1 MHRRYKSGSPENTL
15 MGRRHPWLT
24 LTMTTA
30 LAATM
35 AATMGGAAAVAAT
48 VPNPAVS
55 FEVES
60 LDGTGNNVAHP
71 TWGQVG
77 HPYSRVTAARYGDG
91 KGTQASGPN
100 VRYISNRVFN
110 DVNQNIFSEQAT
122 SQWGWTWGQFLD
134 HTFGLA
140 QGGTGTGDNIPFN
153 ASDPVER
160 FTDTLGV
167 IPFTR
172 DAVAPGTGTSTAN
185 PRQQINTVNS
195 YIDAWAV
202 YGGTSQREEWMRDGP
217 FDGNM
222 ANNAATLMLPGG
234 YLPTRDARGDAG
246 TAPAMA
252 IDGRLIGHE
261 GKADVAGDVRANEN
275 LGLTAVQTLFAR
287 EHNRIVSLLPNT
299 LSAEDKFQIARRVV
313 IAEQQYI
320 TYNEFLPAM
329 GVALPAYTGYRST
342 VDPTLS
348 NEFATVGYRA
358 HSQIHGEFE
367 VDADRARYTQA
378 QLNAF
383 TAMGIRVEDGDTPT
397 ELKLAIPLNVAF
409 FNPSLLPQIGEGPMV
424 EALSKESQYKND
436 ALIDNQL
443 RSTLFQIPKPGQT
456 TCIEPVDPSCFT
468 GVVDLG
474 AIDIQ
479 RGRDHGMPTYNQLRQ
494 AYGLAPATSFHQVVG
509 SSAASENFPRDPVL
523 TPGNEI
529 NQLASLDFTAL
540 FDINGNPIPMDS
552 PDAQNLAV
560 NSKRRT
566 PLAARLKVIYGS
578 VNNLDA
584 FVGMMSEPHL
594 PGSDF
599 GALQMAIWKKQFQA
613 LRDGDRFFYGNQGS
627 VLGSIENQYGVDF
640 HQTLAQVIA
649 ANTDIPASDLAA
661 NVFKAPVEGVTGVDV
676 AATVSANGKT
686 PDAPAA
692 RVPDQVPGRQEF
704 AF

>member
-1 MHRRYKSGSPENTL
+1 MHRRFKSGSSGITL
-15 MGRRHPWLT
+15 MGRRRPWLT

-48 VPNPAVS
+48 APNPAMS
-55 FEVES
+55 FEVQS
-60 LDGTGNNVAHP
+60 LDGSGNNVAHP

-100 VRYISNRVFN
+100 VRYISHRVFN

-122 SQWGWTWGQFLD
+122 SQWAWTWGQFLD

-172 DAVAPGTGTSTAN
+172 DGVAPGTGTSTAN
-185 PRQQINTVNS
+185 PRQQIN
-195 YIDAWAV
+195 
-202 YGGTSQREEWMRDGP
+202 
-217 FDGNM
+217 
-222 ANNAATLMLPGG
+222 
-234 YLPTRDARGDAG
+234 
-246 TAPAMA
+246 
-252 IDGRLIGHE
+252 
-261 GKADVAGDVRANEN
+261 
-275 LGLTAVQTLFAR
+275 TAVQTLFAR

-299 LSAEDKFQIARRVV
+299 LSAEGKFQIARRVV

-320 TYNEFLPAM
+320 TYNEFLPAL
-329 GVALPAYTGYRST
+329 GVTLPAYTGYKST
-342 VDPTLS
+342 VDTTLS
-348 NEFATVGYRA
+348 NEFATVGYRS

-367 VDADRARYTQA
+367 VDADRSRYTQA

-383 TAMGIRVEDGDTPT
+383 TAMGIKVEDGDTPT
-397 ELKLAIPLNVAF
+397 ELTLAIPLNVAF
-409 FNPSLLPQIGEGPMV
+409 FNPSLLPQLGEGPLV
-424 EALSKESQYKND
+424 AALSKESQYKND

-443 RSTLFQIPKPGQT
+443 RSTLFQIPKPGST

-494 AYGLAPATSFHQVVG
+494 AYGLAPATSFHQIVG
-509 SSAASENFPRDPVL
+509 SSTGSDNFPSDPVL
-523 TPGNEI
+523 TPGKEI

-540 FDINGNPIPMDS
+540 FDIDGNQVALDS
-552 PDAQNLAV
+552 PDAQNVAV

-566 PLAARLKVIYGS
+566 PLAARLRAIYGS
-578 VNNLDA
+578 VNNVDA

-627 VLGSIENQYGVDF
+627 VLNAIKSQYGIDF
-640 HQTLAQVIA
+640 HRTLAQVIVA
-649 ANTDIPASDLAA
+649 TTDVPAGDLAA
-661 NVFKAPVEGVTGVDV
+661 NVFKAPSEGITGVDV
-676 AATVSANGKT
+676 PTAVSVSGT
-686 PDAPAA
+686 TLDAPVA
-692 RVPDQVPGRQEF
+692 RVPDQVPGRNEF
-704 AF
+704 ALLTDRTLT